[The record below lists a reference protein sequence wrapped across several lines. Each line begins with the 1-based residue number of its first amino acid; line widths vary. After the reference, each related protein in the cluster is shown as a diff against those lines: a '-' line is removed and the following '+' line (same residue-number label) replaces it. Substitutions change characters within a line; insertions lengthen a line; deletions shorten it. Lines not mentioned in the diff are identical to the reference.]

1 MKYFCILTLL
11 QNRNCTPTKIELQR
25 RVSGAGACHSV
36 LGGPQGPPSG
46 GGPNSAPP
54 VAVYRGR
61 RNQRYVILTEL
72 PEYADFSLAA
82 LTTACSC
89 TCRECDEAGFATL
102 AKEHE
107 RVNAES
113 ARWICHII
121 QRAQPKRRWCIGMQ
135 QRRRMAIVSTSKIQI
150 VLI

>member
-1 MKYFCILTLL
+1 MLTLL
-11 QNRNCTPTKIELQR
+11 QRNCKRTKLELQR
-25 RVSGAGACHSV
+25 RVNSAGACHSV
-36 LGGPQGPPSG
+36 LGGPQGPRSD

-72 PEYADFSLAA
+72 PKYANFSLAA

-89 TCRECDEAGFATL
+89 TCRESDEAGFAIQTL
-102 AKEHE
+102 AKEH
-107 RVNAES
+107 RWVNGES
-113 ARWICHII
+113 SHWIGHLI
-121 QRAQPKRRWCIGMQ
+121 QRAQPQRRCCIRMQ
-135 QRRRMAIVSTSKIQI
+135 QRRCMAIVSTSQIQI

>member
-1 MKYFCILTLL
+1 M
-11 QNRNCTPTKIELQR
+11 
-25 RVSGAGACHSV
+25 
-36 LGGPQGPPSG
+36 
-46 GGPNSAPP
+46 
-54 VAVYRGR
+54 AVYRGR

-89 TCRECDEAGFATL
+89 TCRECDEAGFAIQTL

-107 RVNAES
+107 QVNADS
-113 ARWICHII
+113 ARWIGHLI
-121 QRAQPKRRWCIGMQ
+121 QRAQPQRRCCILMQ
-135 QRRRMAIVSTSKIQI
+135 QHRRMAIVSASQIQI